1 VSLFGEHFSTL
12 SIFLLALG
20 AFFLAGVY
28 SALKQGIKALAVL
41 AFIAAALAIAGGV
54 LRL

>member
-1 VSLFGEHFSTL
+1 VNLFGQHFSTL

-20 AFFLAGVY
+20 VFFLAGVY
-28 SALKQGIKALAVL
+28 SALRQGIKALAVL
-41 AFIAAALAIAGGV
+41 AFVAAALAIAGGV